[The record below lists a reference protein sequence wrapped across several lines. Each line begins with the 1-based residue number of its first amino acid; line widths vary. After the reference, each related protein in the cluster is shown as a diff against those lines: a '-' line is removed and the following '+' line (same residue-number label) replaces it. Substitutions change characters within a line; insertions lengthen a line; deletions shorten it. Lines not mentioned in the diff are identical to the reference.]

1 MHPIRG
7 VSVFHCGSNRCLNDN
22 RSGAHNQEAL
32 AGLQVTYTQ
41 IAIFAVLFAI
51 SFDLYLFNTQLLKRR
66 VFWTSYAII
75 LPFQFMTNWWLTSR
89 NIVMYDPEVITGVR
103 FFSAPAE
110 DVFFGFALILSVLS
124 LWINLGKRA
133 SANRA

>member
-1 MHPIRG
+1 M
-7 VSVFHCGSNRCLNDN
+7 S
-22 RSGAHNQEAL
+22 
-32 AGLQVTYTQ
+32 YTQ
-41 IAIFAVLFAI
+41 ISILALIIAVILDLFIIKTA
-51 SFDLYLFNTQLLKRR
+51 LLKRAA
-66 VFWTSYAII
+66 FWTSYAII

-89 NIVMYDPEVITGVR
+89 NIVMYDPDVITGVR

-110 DVFFGFALILSVLS
+110 DVLFGFALILSVLS